1 MRITI
6 PSFQTLLV
14 ALTMLAGF
22 TMPTLASAATPDMTV
37 AAALAGY
44 AGTEDNRI
52 QLEKIG
58 AVSVKASSAEVS
70 PQTIEAPAPA
80 IVLVHGAFVDG
91 SEWNKVVPLLQAQG
105 LKVVAV
111 QNPLTSLAADVA
123 ATKRAIAEQTGK
135 VVLVGHS
142 WGGMAITQ
150 AGASDKVSA
159 LVYVA
164 AFAPS
169 EGQAANDLG
178 KEFEPP
184 AGMKRLRSDD
194 TGYLSLPAEVMAND
208 FAPDVPKAETNLMAV
223 SQVPINSK
231 GFNEKV
237 SVAAWKTKPSYF
249 IVAANDRMLATDLQ
263 LSMAKKIGAKTTIL
277 KTSHAPMLSQPQQV
291 ADVILEAAKR

>member
-1 MRITI
+1 MAWR
-6 PSFQTLLV
+6 SLRRG
-14 ALTMLAGF
+14 AG
-22 TMPTLASAATPDMTV
+22 
-37 AAALAGY
+37 
-44 AGTEDNRI
+44 
-52 QLEKIG
+52 
-58 AVSVKASSAEVS
+58 
-70 PQTIEAPAPA
+70 
-80 IVLVHGAFVDG
+80 
-91 SEWNKVVPLLQAQG
+91 
-105 LKVVAV
+105 
-111 QNPLTSLAADVA
+111 
-123 ATKRAIAEQTGK
+123 
-135 VVLVGHS
+135 
-142 WGGMAITQ
+142 
-150 AGASDKVSA
+150 DKVSA

-231 GFNEKV
+231 GFDEKV

-249 IVAANDRMLATDLQ
+249 IVAANDRMMATDLQ

>member
-1 MRITI
+1 MRVTV
-6 PSFQTLLV
+6 PNLKTLLLT
-14 ALTMLAGF
+14 LTMLSGLA
-22 TMPTLASAATPDMTV
+22 MPTLASAAPQNTTV
-37 AAALAGY
+37 
-44 AGTEDNRI
+44 
-52 QLEKIG
+52 
-58 AVSVKASSAEVS
+58 
-70 PQTIEAPAPA
+70 
-80 IVLVHGAFVDG
+80 VLVHGAFVDG

-111 QNPLTSLAADVA
+111 QNPLISLAADVA
-123 ATKRAIAEQTGK
+123 ATKRAIAQQTGK

-184 AGMKRLRSDD
+184 AGMKRLQSDD
-194 TGYLSLPAEVMAND
+194 TGYLTLPAEVMADD
-208 FAPDVPKAETNLMAV
+208 FAPDVSKAETNLMAV

-231 GFNEKV
+231 GFDEKV
-237 SVAAWKTKPSYF
+237 SVAAW
-249 IVAANDRMLATDLQ
+249 
-263 LSMAKKIGAKTTIL
+263 
-277 KTSHAPMLSQPQQV
+277 
-291 ADVILEAAKR
+291 

>member
-1 MRITI
+1 MRITV
-6 PSFQTLLV
+6 PSFQNLLL

-22 TMPTLASAATPDMTV
+22 TMPTLASAATPDTTV
-37 AAALAGY
+37 
-44 AGTEDNRI
+44 
-52 QLEKIG
+52 
-58 AVSVKASSAEVS
+58 
-70 PQTIEAPAPA
+70 
-80 IVLVHGAFVDG
+80 VLVHGAFVDG

-111 QNPLTSLAADVA
+111 QNPLTSLAADVE

-231 GFNEKV
+231 GFDEKV

-249 IVAANDRMLATDLQ
+249 IVAANDRMMATDLQ

-277 KTSHAPMLSQPQQV
+277 KTSHAPMLSQPKQV

>member
-6 PSFQTLLV
+6 HSFQNLLL
-14 ALTMLAGF
+14 ALAMLAGC
-22 TMPTLASAATPDMTV
+22 TTPTLASAATPQTTV
-37 AAALAGY
+37 
-44 AGTEDNRI
+44 
-52 QLEKIG
+52 
-58 AVSVKASSAEVS
+58 
-70 PQTIEAPAPA
+70 
-80 IVLVHGAFVDG
+80 VLVHGAFVDG

-123 ATKRAIAEQTGK
+123 ATKRAIAGQTGK

-231 GFNEKV
+231 DFDEKV

-249 IVAANDRMLATDLQ
+249 IVAANDRMMATDLQ